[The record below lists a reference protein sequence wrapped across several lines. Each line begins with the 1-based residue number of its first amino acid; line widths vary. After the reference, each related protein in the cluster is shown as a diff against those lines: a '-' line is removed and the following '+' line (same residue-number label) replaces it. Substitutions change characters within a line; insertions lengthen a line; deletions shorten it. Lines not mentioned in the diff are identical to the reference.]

1 MPASLAPPIRETT
14 LAAGPIR
21 MQINHQQI
29 SKRLQR
35 GHEKNEAIREEQ
47 RQEHASATLDNQ
59 RRLDYE

>member
-21 MQINHQQI
+21 MQISHQQI

-35 GHEKNEAIREEQ
+35 GHEENEAIREKQ
-47 RQEHASATLDNQ
+47 R
-59 RRLDYE
+59 